1 MKSLREAAQAYVA
14 LRRGLGFKLKI
25 HQRLLEEFA
34 SFLEKEDEPSITSHL
49 ALRWATQP
57 QHLQPSQWALG

>member
-1 MKSLREAAQAYVA
+1 MKGLREAAQAYVA

-34 SFLEKEDEPSITSHL
+34 SFLEKEGEPVSDHPKAQFFGL
-49 ALRWATQP
+49 WPGRGYRRYRVA
-57 QHLQPSQWALG
+57 